1 MMNLII
7 RTIRFLLTHKW
18 KIVSTVL
25 FTVVFLF
32 ILFPFKD
39 LNDYISTQVSKI
51 TNKAVY
57 FQFEDLS
64 LNPIT
69 TSVNLEKAIIETAAL
84 DGLTMDQVSIRPS
97 ILALIKKQPGG
108 HLHIDGL
115 LGGNLDV
122 TIAPGEKSESGL
134 FKSNVDLTADQV
146 SLKKI
151 HETFKLSIPITG
163 SLSIT
168 TKLTADLTFIEQPDG
183 EINFSITNFELPSTN
198 VNLGEMGNLNLPEI
212 KMKKIDVKGRLNN
225 GKMIIENAQL
235 GQPSDDF
242 FGTIKGDVSLRFVN
256 NGGQISPVLS
266 DYSLSIDLSAKPSFK
281 NRASFFLSFLDTY
294 KKEDIGVTRY
304 RFKLKAAGLNTP
316 PQFSTLN

>member
-1 MMNLII
+1 M
-7 RTIRFLLTHKW
+7 
-18 KIVSTVL
+18 
-25 FTVVFLF
+25 
-32 ILFPFKD
+32 
-39 LNDYISTQVSKI
+39 
-51 TNKAVY
+51 
-57 FQFEDLS
+57 
-64 LNPIT
+64 
-69 TSVNLEKAIIETAAL
+69 
-84 DGLTMDQVSIRPS
+84 
-97 ILALIKKQPGG
+97 
-108 HLHIDGL
+108 HIDGL

-122 TIAPGEKSESGL
+122 TIAPGEKLESGL
-134 FKSNVDLTADQV
+134 FKSNVDLAADQV

-163 SLSIT
+163 SLNIT
-168 TKLTADLTFIEQPDG
+168 TKLTADLTFTEQPDG

>member
-7 RTIRFLLTHKW
+7 KTIRFLLAHKW

-25 FTVVFLF
+25 LTVVFLF
-32 ILFPFKD
+32 ALFPFKD
-39 LNDYISTQVSKI
+39 LNDFISTQVSKI

-57 FQFEDLS
+57 FQFDDLS

-69 TSVNLEKAIIETAAL
+69 ASVNLENAIVETAAL
-84 DGLTMDQVSIRPS
+84 DGLTMDQVSIKPS

-122 TIAPGEKSESGL
+122 SIAPGEKLESGL
-134 FKSNVDLTADQV
+134 FKSVVDLSADQL

-163 SLSIT
+163 ALNMN
-168 TKLTADLTFIEQPDG
+168 TKLTADLTFAEQPDG
-183 EINFSITNFELPSTN
+183 EINFTISNFELPSTN
-198 VNLGEMGNLNLPEI
+198 VLLGEMGNLNLPEI
-212 KMKKIDVKGRLNN
+212 KMKKIDIKGRLNN
-225 GKMIIENAQL
+225 GKMVIENAQL

-242 FGTIKGDVSLRFVN
+242 FGNVKGDIGLRFVN
-256 NGGQISPVLS
+256 NGGQITPVLG
-266 DYSLSIDLSAKPSFK
+266 DYNLSIDLSAKPAFK
-281 NRASFFLSFLDTY
+281 ERAGFFLNFIDTY

-304 RFKLKAAGLNTP
+304 RFKLQAAGLGLP

>member
-7 RTIRFLLTHKW
+7 KSIRFLLTHKW

-32 ILFPFKD
+32 LLFPFKD
-39 LNDYISTQVSKI
+39 LNDFISTQVSKI

-69 TSVNLEKAIIETAAL
+69 ASVTLEKAIVETAAL
-84 DGLTMDQVSIRPS
+84 DGLTMDQVSVRPS

-108 HLHIDGL
+108 HLRIDGL

-122 TIAPGEKSESGL
+122 TIAPGEKLESGL
-134 FKSNVDLTADQV
+134 FKSNVDLAADQV
-146 SLKKI
+146 SLKKV

-163 SLSIT
+163 SLNVT
-168 TKLTADLTFIEQPDG
+168 TKLTADLTFTEQPDG
-183 EINFSITNFELPSTN
+183 EINFSISNFELPSTN

-242 FGTIKGDVSLRFVN
+242 FGTIKGDVGVRFVN

-266 DYSLSIDLSAKPSFK
+266 DYSLSIDLAAKPAFK
-281 NRASFFLSFLDTY
+281 DRASFFLSFLDTY
-294 KKEDIGVTRY
+294 KKEDIGITRY
-304 RFKLKAAGLNTP
+304 RFKLQAAGLNVP